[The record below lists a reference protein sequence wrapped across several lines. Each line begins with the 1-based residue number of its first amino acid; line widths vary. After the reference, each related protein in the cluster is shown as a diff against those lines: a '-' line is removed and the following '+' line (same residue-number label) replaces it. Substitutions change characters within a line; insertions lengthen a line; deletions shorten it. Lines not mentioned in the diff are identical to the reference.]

1 MSDNKIDITRI
12 MNNNKE
18 QNAKPRPNNYSSAI
32 TQMFHNLEYEKDLA
46 KYKIGLMND
55 VNFLRGVTVYLQ
67 QAISLFWREHEKD
80 IQSHSRAFDSLLE
93 EEEGYMMEA
102 FNM

>member
-1 MSDNKIDITRI
+1 MDW
-12 MNNNKE
+12 NKE
-18 QNAKPRPNNYSSAI
+18 QNAKRRPNNYTSAI

-55 VNFLRGVTVYLQ
+55 VDFLRDVTMFLQ
-67 QAISLFWREHEKD
+67 QAITLFWREHEKD
-80 IQSHSRAFDSLLE
+80 IQNHNRGFDSLLE
-93 EEEGYMMEA
+93 EEENYMMEA